1 MPHVIVKLWP
11 GKSEQQKTQLAEQI
25 VKDVMESLGSK
36 KETISVAIEEFDP
49 QEWTDKVYDPDIVA
63 KENTLYKRPGY
74 GSLA

>member
-11 GKSEQQKTQLAEQI
+11 GKSEQQKTQLTEQI

-49 QEWTDKVYDPDIVA
+49 QEWTEKVYNPEIVA
-63 KENTLYKRPGY
+63 KANTLYKKPGY

>member
-49 QEWTDKVYDPDIVA
+49 QEWTEKVYDPEIVA
-63 KENTLYKRPGY
+63 KQGTLYKRPGY